1 MYGMRLPVYGEAPE
15 GTFVFGVILSRRR
28 RETLEA
34 KDLWL
39 EMTEVHKIRV
49 YEQNSHFMLSNY
61 MLYSRPL
68 S

>member
-1 MYGMRLPVYGEAPE
+1 MRLPVYGEAPE
-15 GTFVFGVILSRRR
+15 GTFVFSVRLSRRR
-28 RETLEA
+28 RETLDA

-39 EMTEVHKIRV
+39 EITEVHKIRV
-49 YEQNSHFMLSNY
+49 YEQNSLMLSNY